1 MTQQPTR
8 QRHSGHHH
16 SQKDRHSQH
25 NGHGGGGHGGHGGHD
40 KHAGH
45 SPEIFKRRFF
55 ICLILTLP
63 VLYFSSQLQ
72 NWLGYQAITFP
83 GSNWVNP
90 ILGIIIYFY
99 GGWVFLRGAWR
110 ELHSKVG
117 MMTLIALAITV
128 AFVYSLAV
136 SLGLQGKPFY
146 WELVTLVDI
155 MLLGHWVEMASV
167 KGASQAL
174 ESLKELVPANA
185 HLWRNGRVE
194 DILITEVKADDTI
207 LIRPGE
213 QIPNDGEV
221 IEGSTEV
228 DEAFLT
234 GESRPI
240 QKQVGDEVVA
250 GSVNSAGSIKVRVT
264 RTGDETTLSQI
275 MRLVEEA
282 QNSRSNYQALADRI
296 AYWLTI
302 IAIAV
307 GTLTFVVWLSISDLV
322 FAINRAVTVLVI
334 TCPHALGLAIP
345 LVIANSTAL
354 AAKNGILVR
363 NRDALER
370 AKDIKTMAFDK
381 TGTLTEGHFGVQKI
395 YVDGMDESEALAIAA
410 ALETSSEHPLGKA
423 IVEAAEY
430 EQLSLPQMTDFE
442 TVTGRGVK
450 GRVNGQ
456 VYQVGRAEW
465 IEEQQLYLPNSLQ
478 KGLNIAD
485 ERGESAVVLLDESQ
499 AVAVI
504 SMADKVRERARETI
518 NKLNREGIQPV
529 MITGDAE
536 AVARTVAQ
544 DLGIDRYY
552 ARVLPEDKVNIIKQL
567 KQKQPTAFV
576 GDGINDAAALL
587 EANMGLAI
595 GAGTNVAIES
605 ADLVLIEDD
614 PLDAVKALNLA
625 RKTYSKMI
633 QNLFWATGYNIV
645 AIPLAAGVLSAW
657 GFVLSPAI
665 GALLMSLSTVIVAI
679 NAVLSRRAKLA

>member
-1 MTQQPTR
+1 MAQHNPTR
-8 QRHSGHHH
+8 QHHTTH
-16 SQKDRHSQH
+16 QH
-25 NGHGGGGHGGHGGHD
+25 HEPHQHHNHQGHGGHNGHGGHD

-45 SPEIFKRRFF
+45 SPEIFRRRFF

-72 NWLGYQAITFP
+72 TWLGYQAIEFP

-194 DILITEVKADDTI
+194 DIPVTEVKANDTI

-240 QKQVGDEVVA
+240 PKQEGDEVVA

-302 IAIAV
+302 IAIAA

-395 YVDGMDESEALAIAA
+395 YVEGMDEAEALAIAA

-423 IVEAAEY
+423 IVEAAEF
-430 EQLSLPQMTDFE
+430 EELQLPQMTDFE

-450 GRVNGQ
+450 GRVNGNT
-456 VYQVGRAEW
+456 YQVGRPEW

-518 NKLNREGIQPV
+518 NKLNQEGIQPV

-625 RKTYSKMI
+625 KKTYSKMI
-633 QNLFWATGYNIV
+633 QNLFWATGYNVV

-679 NAVLSRRAKLA
+679 NAVLLRRAKLA

>member
-1 MTQQPTR
+1 MTQQPTKHL
-8 QRHSGHHH
+8 HSDRNHH
-16 SQKDRHSQH
+16 SQQNHHSEQEH
-25 NGHGGGGHGGHGGHD
+25 RGHGGHGGHD

-99 GGWVFLRGAWR
+99 GGWVFLRGAWQ

-174 ESLKELVPANA
+174 ESLKELVPAQA

-194 DILITEVKADDTI
+194 DIPVTEVKADDTI

-240 QKQVGDEVVA
+240 PKQVGGEVVA

-302 IAIAV
+302 IAIAA

-381 TGTLTEGHFGVQKI
+381 TGTLTEGHFGVRKI
-395 YVDGMDESEALAIAA
+395 YVDGMDEDEALAIAA

-423 IVEAAEY
+423 IVEAAEF
-430 EQLSLPQMTDFE
+430 EELRLPQMTNFE

-450 GRVNGQ
+450 GVVKGKT
-456 VYQVGRAEW
+456 YQVGRPEW
-465 IEEQQLYLPNSLQ
+465 IEEKQLYLPNSLQ
-478 KGLNIAD
+478 KGLDIAD
-485 ERGESAVVLLDESQ
+485 NRGESAVVLLDESQ

-518 NKLNREGIQPV
+518 NKLNQEGIQPV

-625 RKTYSKMI
+625 KKTYSKMI
-633 QNLFWATGYNIV
+633 QNLFWATGYNII
-645 AIPLAAGVLSAW
+645 AIPLAAGVLSTW

-679 NAVLSRRAKLA
+679 NAVLLRRAKLA

>member
-1 MTQQPTR
+1 MQKVKE
-8 QRHSGHHH
+8 HHH
-16 SQKDRHSQH
+16 PPERDRHEHHSH
-25 NGHGGGGHGGHGGHD
+25 HGHGGHD

-63 VLYFSSQLQ
+63 VLYFSTQLQ
-72 NWLGYQAITFP
+72 NWLGYQAIAFP

-90 ILGIIIYFY
+90 ILGIVIYFY

-128 AFVYSLAV
+128 AFIYSLAV
-136 SLGLQGKPFY
+136 SLGLRGKPFY

-174 ESLKELVPANA
+174 ESLKELVPAQA
-185 HLWRNGRVE
+185 HLWRNDRVE
-194 DILITEVKADDTI
+194 EISVTEVRANNTI

-213 QIPNDGEV
+213 QVPNDGEV
-221 IEGSTEV
+221 IEGTTEV

-240 QKQVGDEVVA
+240 PKQVGDEVVA
-250 GSVNSAGSIKVRVT
+250 GSVNSAGSIKIRVT

-302 IAIAV
+302 IAISI

-381 TGTLTEGHFGVQKI
+381 TGTLTEGQFGVQKI
-395 YVDGMDESEALAIAA
+395 YLDGMDESEALAIAA

-423 IVEAAEY
+423 IVEAAEFK
-430 EQLSLPQMTDFE
+430 QLRLPQMSDFE

-450 GRVNGQ
+450 GRVNGKT
-456 VYQVGRAEW
+456 YQVGRPEW
-465 IEEQQLYLPNSLQ
+465 IGEQQLYLPNSLQ
-478 KGLNIAD
+478 KGLEIAN

-504 SMADKVRERARETI
+504 SMADRVRERARETI
-518 NKLNREGIQPV
+518 NKLNQEGIQPV

-552 ARVLPEDKVNIIKQL
+552 ARILPEDKVNIIKQL

-614 PLDAVKALNLA
+614 PLDAVKAINLA
-625 RKTYSKMI
+625 KKTYGKML
-633 QNLFWATGYNIV
+633 QNLFWATGYNII

-679 NAVLSRRAKLA
+679 NAVHLRRTKLT